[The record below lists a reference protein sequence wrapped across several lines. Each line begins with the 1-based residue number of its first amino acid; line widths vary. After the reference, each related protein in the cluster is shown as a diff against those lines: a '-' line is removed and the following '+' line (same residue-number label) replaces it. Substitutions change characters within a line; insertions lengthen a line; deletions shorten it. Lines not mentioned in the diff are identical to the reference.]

1 MEFCAKFF
9 NELTLSELYEIVRAR
24 TEVFL
29 MEQKIICRDFDGEDY
44 NCLHCFIMDN
54 GKVLAYLRAF
64 SKDNNTVKIGRVLSV
79 RHGEGLGRDLMQR
92 ATPCIKE
99 KLKCNKIILNAQKH
113 AQGFYE
119 KLGYVA
125 TSSVFSEEGILHVA
139 MERVLE

>member
-29 MEQKIICRDFDGEDY
+29 MEQKIICRDFDGEDSK
-44 NCLHCFIMDN
+44 CLHCFLMED

-64 SKDNNTVKIGRVLSV
+64 KKDDCTVKIGRVLSV
-79 RHGEGLGRDLMQR
+79 KHGEGLGRELMQQ
-92 ATPCIKE
+92 ATLAIKE
-99 KLKCNKIILNAQKH
+99 KLNCNKIVLHAQKH

-119 KLGYVA
+119 KLGYKT
-125 TSSVFSEEGILHVA
+125 TSPDFLEEGIPHIA
-139 MERVLE
+139 MERTV

>member
-9 NELTLSELYEIVRAR
+9 SELTLSELYEIVRAR

-44 NCLHCFIMDN
+44 NCLHCFITDN

-64 SKDNNTVKIGRVLSV
+64 KKSNSTVKIGRVLSV
-79 RHGEGLGRDLMQR
+79 KHGVGLGRELMQKSTL
-92 ATPCIKE
+92 AIKD
-99 KLKCNKIILNAQKH
+99 KFSCNKIMLHAQKH

-119 KLGYVA
+119 KLGYNV
-125 TSSVFSEEGILHVA
+125 TSPDFLEEGILHVA
-139 MERVLE
+139 MERNI

>member
-9 NELTLSELYEIVRAR
+9 SELTLSELYEIVRAR

-44 NCLHCFIMDN
+44 NCLHCFITDK

-64 SKDNNTVKIGRVLSV
+64 KKNDSTVKIGRVLSV
-79 RHGEGLGRDLMQR
+79 KHGVGLGRELIQKSTL
-92 ATPCIKE
+92 AIKE
-99 KLKCNKIILNAQKH
+99 KFSCNKIMLHAQKH

-119 KLGYVA
+119 KLGYDV
-125 TSSVFSEEGILHVA
+125 TSPDFLEEGIVHVA
-139 MERVLE
+139 MERNI

>member
-9 NELTLSELYEIVRAR
+9 SELTLSELYEIVRAR

-44 NCLHCFIMDN
+44 NCLHCFITDN

-64 SKDNNTVKIGRVLSV
+64 KKNDSTVKIGRVLSV
-79 RHGEGLGRDLMQR
+79 KHGVGLGRELMQKSTL
-92 ATPCIKE
+92 AIKN
-99 KLKCNKIILNAQKH
+99 KFSCNKIVLHAQKH

-119 KLGYVA
+119 KLGYNV
-125 TSSVFSEEGILHVA
+125 TSPDFLEEGIVHVA
-139 MERVLE
+139 MERNI

>member
-9 NELTLSELYEIVRAR
+9 SELTLSELYEIVRAR

-44 NCLHCFIMDN
+44 NCLHCFITDN

-64 SKDNNTVKIGRVLSV
+64 KKSDNAVKIGRVLSV
-79 RHGEGLGRDLMQR
+79 KHGVGLGRELMQKSTL
-92 ATPCIKE
+92 AIKN
-99 KLKCNKIILNAQKH
+99 KFSCNKIMLHAQKH

-119 KLGYVA
+119 KLGYET
-125 TSSVFSEEGILHVA
+125 TSPDFLEEGILHVS
-139 MERVLE
+139 MERNI

>member
-9 NELTLSELYEIVRAR
+9 SELTLSELYEIVRAR

-44 NCLHCFIMDN
+44 NCLHCFITDN

-64 SKDNNTVKIGRVLSV
+64 KKSDNAVKIGRVLSV
-79 RHGEGLGRDLMQR
+79 KHGVGLGRELMQKSTL
-92 ATPCIKE
+92 AIKE
-99 KLKCNKIILNAQKH
+99 KFSCNKIVLHAQKH

-119 KLGYVA
+119 KLGYET
-125 TSSVFSEEGILHVA
+125 TSPDFLEEGIVHVA
-139 MERVLE
+139 MERNI

>member
-9 NELTLSELYEIVRAR
+9 SELTLSELYEIVRAR

-44 NCLHCFIMDN
+44 NCLHCFITDN

-64 SKDNNTVKIGRVLSV
+64 KKNNTVKIGRVLSV
-79 RHGEGLGRDLMQR
+79 KHGVGLGRELMQKSTL
-92 ATPCIKE
+92 AIKD
-99 KLKCNKIILNAQKH
+99 KFSCNKIMLHAQKH

-119 KLGYVA
+119 KLGYDV
-125 TSSVFSEEGILHVA
+125 TSPDFLEEGILHVA
-139 MERVLE
+139 MERNI

>member
-9 NELTLSELYEIVRAR
+9 SELTLSELYEIVRAR

-44 NCLHCFIMDN
+44 NCLHCFITDN

-64 SKDNNTVKIGRVLSV
+64 KKNNTVKIGRVLSV
-79 RHGEGLGRDLMQR
+79 KHGVGLGRELMQKSTL
-92 ATPCIKE
+92 AIKD
-99 KLKCNKIILNAQKH
+99 KFSCNKIMLHAQKH

-119 KLGYVA
+119 KLGYET
-125 TSSVFSEEGILHVA
+125 TSPDFLEEGIVHVA
-139 MERVLE
+139 MERNI

>member
-9 NELTLSELYEIVRAR
+9 SELTLSELYEIVRAR

-44 NCLHCFIMDN
+44 NCLHCFITDN

-64 SKDNNTVKIGRVLSV
+64 KKSNNTVKIGRVLSV
-79 RHGEGLGRDLMQR
+79 KHGVGLGRELMQKSTL
-92 ATPCIKE
+92 AIKD
-99 KLKCNKIILNAQKH
+99 KFSCNKIVLHAQKH

-119 KLGYVA
+119 KLGYET
-125 TSSVFSEEGILHVA
+125 TSPDFLEEGILHVA
-139 MERVLE
+139 MEKNV